1 MPMNSNEFEILCYV
15 VGPPQTPAT
24 FTLVNSTDTSIVVEC
39 IPRYNGGHE
48 QTFNMQYRIVN
59 ESKIWITKEIPQYN
73 KQTYTLSE
81 LQSDTWYELRL
92 FAENKFD
99 KSSVTDIQSISTRP
113 SIEKGMACRES
124 VFCFLI
130 FSIFYAKVGGGR
142 YHISNHLTKITLILR

>member
-1 MPMNSNEFEILCYV
+1 MLKVCSCPPLYLGIHSTTILV
-15 VGPPQTPAT
+15 
-24 FTLVNSTDTSIVVEC
+24 SVELTKVKVAGVC
-39 IPRYNGGHE
+39 
-48 QTFNMQYRIVN
+48 
-59 ESKIWITKEIPQYN
+59 TKEITQYN

>member
-1 MPMNSNEFEILCYV
+1 M
-15 VGPPQTPAT
+15 
-24 FTLVNSTDTSIVVEC
+24 VEW
-39 IPRYNGGHE
+39 IPKYNGGHE
-48 QTFNMQYRIVN
+48 QTFNIQYRIVN
-59 ESKIWITKEIPQYN
+59 ESKIWITQEIPQYN